1 MKNML
6 RVNNLKISSDK
17 KILVNGIDFEIKKN
31 QILSIIGQSGSGK
44 SLTATAIMGLLPETL
59 NKSGEIILNEKNIM
73 QLKDKEIAKIRM
85 KEMAM
90 IYQNPFN
97 CLVPVM
103 TIEKQLKYIYK
114 IQELPYDTNRI
125 RTLMDEVSLPLE
137 YVKKYSFELSGGELQ
152 RIVILMSMLFKPNLL
167 ICDEPTTAL
176 DSETGLRIINLIK
189 SLKDEY
195 GMSVLFIS
203 HDLQLAEII
212 ADRVMIMQDGNII
225 ERGDAKDIYNSPK
238 EDYTK
243 ALLEASK
250 F

>member
-1 MKNML
+1 ML
-6 RVNNLKISSDK
+6 KVNNLKIASDK
-17 KILVNGIDFEIKKN
+17 KSLVNGIDFEIEKN

-44 SLTATAIMGLLPETL
+44 SLTATAIMGLLPNAL
-59 NKSGEIILNEKNIM
+59 NKSGEIILNGKNIM
-73 QLKDKEIAKIRM
+73 ELKDKEIAKIRM

-114 IQELPYDTNRI
+114 IQELPYDINRI

-137 YVKKYSFELSGGELQ
+137 YLKKYSFELSGGELQ
-152 RIVILMSMLFKPNLL
+152 RIVILMSMLFKPSLL

-189 SLKDEY
+189 NLKDEY
-195 GMSVLFIS
+195 GISVLFIS

-212 ADRVMIMQDGNII
+212 ADRVMIMQEGNII
-225 ERGDAKDIYNSPK
+225 EQGDAKDIYNNPK

-243 ALLEASK
+243 ALLEASR

>member
-1 MKNML
+1 ML

-17 KILVNGIDFEIKKN
+17 KVLVNGIDFEIEKN

-44 SLTATAIMGLLPETL
+44 SLTATAIMGLLPKTI

-73 QLKDKEIAKIRM
+73 ELKDKEIAKIRM
-85 KEMAM
+85 KEMSM

-125 RTLMDEVSLPLE
+125 RILMDEVSLPLE
-137 YVKKYSFELSGGELQ
+137 YLKKYSFELSGGELQ
-152 RIVILMSMLFKPNLL
+152 RIVILMSMLFNPNLL

-176 DSETGLRIINLIK
+176 DSETGLKIINLIK
-189 SLKDEY
+189 NLKDEY

-203 HDLQLAEII
+203 HDIKLAELI
-212 ADRVMIMQDGNII
+212 ADRVMIMRSGNII
-225 ERGDAKDIYNSPK
+225 EQGNAKYIYNNPK
-238 EDYTK
+238 NEYTK
-243 ALLEASK
+243 ELLKASR

>member
-1 MKNML
+1 ML

-17 KILVNGIDFEIKKN
+17 KILVNGIDFEIEKN

-103 TIEKQLKYIYK
+103 TLEKQLKYIYK

-137 YVKKYSFELSGGELQ
+137 YLKKYSFELSGGELQ
-152 RIVILMSMLFKPNLL
+152 RIVILMSMLFNPNLL

-176 DSETGLRIINLIK
+176 DSETGLKIINLIK
-189 SLKDEY
+189 NLKDEY

-225 ERGDAKDIYNSPK
+225 ERGDAKDIYNNPK
-238 EDYTK
+238 QDYTK
-243 ALLEASK
+243 ALLEASR

>member
-17 KILVNGIDFEIKKN
+17 KILVNGIDFEIEKN

-103 TIEKQLKYIYK
+103 TLEKQLKYIYK

-137 YVKKYSFELSGGELQ
+137 YLKKYSFELSGGELQ
-152 RIVILMSMLFKPNLL
+152 RIVILMSMLFNPNLL

-176 DSETGLRIINLIK
+176 DSETGLKIINLIK
-189 SLKDEY
+189 NLKDEY

-225 ERGDAKDIYNSPK
+225 ERGDAKDIYNNPK
-238 EDYTK
+238 QDYTK
-243 ALLEASK
+243 ALLEASR

>member
-59 NKSGEIILNEKNIM
+59 NKSGEIILNGKNIM
-73 QLKDKEIAKIRM
+73 QLKDKEISKIRM

-137 YVKKYSFELSGGELQ
+137 YLKKYSFELSGGELQ

-176 DSETGLRIINLIK
+176 DSETGFRIINLIK
-189 SLKDEY
+189 NLKDEY

-212 ADRVMIMQDGNII
+212 ADKVMIMQEGNII
-225 ERGDAKDIYNSPK
+225 EHGDAKDIYNSPK

-243 ALLEASK
+243 ELLEASK

>member
-1 MKNML
+1 ML

-114 IQELPYDTNRI
+114 IQELSYDTNRI

-137 YVKKYSFELSGGELQ
+137 YLKKYSFELSGGELQ

>member
-114 IQELPYDTNRI
+114 IQELSYDTNRI

-137 YVKKYSFELSGGELQ
+137 YLKKYSFELSGGELQ

>member
-1 MKNML
+1 
-6 RVNNLKISSDK
+6 
-17 KILVNGIDFEIKKN
+17 
-31 QILSIIGQSGSGK
+31 
-44 SLTATAIMGLLPETL
+44 
-59 NKSGEIILNEKNIM
+59 
-73 QLKDKEIAKIRM
+73 
-85 KEMAM
+85 MAM

-137 YVKKYSFELSGGELQ
+137 YLKKYSFELSGGELQ

-189 SLKDEY
+189 NLKDEY

-212 ADRVMIMQDGNII
+212 ADKVMIMQEGNII
-225 ERGDAKDIYNSPK
+225 EHGDAKDIYNSPK

>member
-6 RVNNLKISSDK
+6 KVNNLKISSDK
-17 KILVNGIDFEIKKN
+17 KSLVNGIDFEIEKN

-44 SLTATAIMGLLPETL
+44 SLTATAIMGLLPKTL

-114 IQELPYDTNRI
+114 IQELPYDINRI

-137 YVKKYSFELSGGELQ
+137 YLKKYSFELSGGELQ
-152 RIVILMSMLFKPNLL
+152 RIVILMSMLFKPSLL

-189 SLKDEY
+189 NLKDEY
-195 GMSVLFIS
+195 GISVLFIS

-212 ADRVMIMQDGNII
+212 ADRVMIMQEGNII
-225 ERGDAKDIYNSPK
+225 EQGDAKDIYNNPK

-243 ALLEASK
+243 ALLEASR

>member
-114 IQELPYDTNRI
+114 IQELSYDTNRI

-137 YVKKYSFELSGGELQ
+137 YLKKYSFELSGGELQ

-189 SLKDEY
+189 NLKDEY

-212 ADRVMIMQDGNII
+212 ADKVMIMQEGNII
-225 ERGDAKDIYNSPK
+225 EHGDAKDIYNRPK